1 MWFLQVFQLW
11 HFGTSSS
18 SVLYIFSKWP
28 LWQFNMKIHLILVY
42 WDARISISY
51 NLVTPFKDGV
61 TFADATATQSLQR
74 CYLENVA
81 EMSYVAINVCHFWS
95 KLSKFWI
102 ENAHTRCPDGI
113 GGHRGFK
120 TRSKAWFHGNQNH
133 QKSKKIATM
142 QFGMCGRY
150 DLCSSN

>member
-1 MWFLQVFQLW
+1 MENAFLKTMEL
-11 HFGTSSS
+11 GKNATDEPYSS
-18 SVLYIFSKWP
+18 YKWP
-28 LWQFNMKIHLILVY
+28 FWQANMKIHLILVY

-81 EMSYVAINVCHFWS
+81 EMSHVAINVCHFWS

-102 ENAHTRCPDGI
+102 ENAHTRCPEGI
-113 GGHRGFK
+113 GGHRGSK
-120 TRSKAWFHGNQNH
+120 TRSKALFDGT
-133 QKSKKIATM
+133 QKS
-142 QFGMCGRY
+142 
-150 DLCSSN
+150 